1 MAENDAVEA
10 MEAWLTERLAV
21 LLRLEQGSIRPD
33 APFSEYGLDSL
44 DAVTLAYDLEELLDV
59 ELPPT
64 LLWDQP
70 SVRECASYLVE
81 TSDVSPVVRLASS
94 A

>member
-1 MAENDAVEA
+1 MAENDAAKA
-10 MEAWLTERLAV
+10 MEAWLSERLAA
-21 LLRLEQGSIRPD
+21 LLRLEQASIKPD

-64 LLWDQP
+64 LLWDHP
-70 SVRECASYLVE
+70 SVRQCASFLVE
-81 TSDVSPVVRLASS
+81 SSDVSAVLRFASS